1 MFWNKESN
9 LKIKFN
15 KKNWKDNKYFI
26 MRQLRNDTQDIFC
39 LIWKTRVW
47 AINMKEK

>member
-15 KKNWKDNKYFI
+15 NTNWKENKVVYN
-26 MRQLRNDTQDIFC
+26 QAT
-39 LIWKTRVW
+39 
-47 AINMKEK
+47 EK

>member
-15 KKNWKDNKYFI
+15 KKNWKDNKYFYN
-26 MRQLRNDTQDIFC
+26 QAT
-39 LIWKTRVW
+39 
-47 AINMKEK
+47 EG